1 MSSNKKQPDTPRL
14 RYLNLVELAHSLVR
28 KVKEVGLRADQVRP
42 ASERGDSHS
51 RLLWRNL
58 RYGARRLGRKPG
70 FTLIAVL
77 SLAVGIG
84 ANTAIFSLINAILL
98 REPPLRAPEELVN
111 LYISTP
117 DFPYNTFSYPDFRDL
132 RDETGEVFTGVSATR
147 AILAQVDRDGA
158 IEMLLGEAVSG
169 NYFTLLGVE
178 AEIGRTLLPE
188 DDLDP
193 GAHPVVVLSHGYWQG
208 AFGGDPD
215 VVGQAIRLSGRP
227 YTVVGVAPV
236 DYTGNLRGLEPP
248 LFVPIMMTNE
258 LMATTRDEM
267 EARGN
272 HSIFVKARL
281 KAGVSMAEAQVATEG
296 VALRLAEAQTD
307 DWDPRATFL
316 LVPTEEVLL
325 FPPFDRFVRAAAWLL
340 MIVVGLVLLMACMN
354 LASFLLAQ
362 ALDRRKEIALRLA
375 LGANRR
381 GLVGQLLTETV
392 MLGLSGGVAGVVVAA
407 GSLRFLLGT
416 DLPLP
421 VTLDL
426 GLDWTV
432 LGFSLL
438 ISLIAGLFLGLVPAL
453 QSTRPNLAS
462 TLKDETVGAR
472 RSGKWTLRNALVVAQ
487 VTVSLILLV
496 GAGLFLRSFQQVQ
509 SVDPGFGRDP
519 AAILTVMVPGT
530 RFTEDE
536 GRVFARGMLDRFGQL
551 PGVEAVGMI
560 DNLHL
565 NTLSTQSIGFN
576 VDGVEPPPDRE
587 GHTADRATVDPGFY
601 DAAGIRILRGRN
613 FSDTDLPD
621 RPRVAIVSEAMA
633 RRFWSSPDEAV
644 GRVIRR
650 DDDPDLL
657 VIGVAGDAKVRSLG
671 EAPRSFIYV
680 PYSQSY
686 SSFLT
691 VVARTS
697 RDPER
702 LALEMLATGRGLDP
716 EFWVWETKTMDRH
729 LGVVLL
735 PARLSAL
742 LLSVFAGLALALASV
757 GLYGV
762 VSYAVSQRTRE
773 VGIRMS
779 LGATPGGVVRLL
791 MQSGLRLVAVGGVI
805 GLTLALAVSRL
816 LGRLLFGVASADPF
830 TFVTVPAVLA
840 GAAILA
846 AYVPARRA
854 SQVDPVTALRAE

>member
-1 MSSNKKQPDTPRL
+1 M
-14 RYLNLVELAHSLVR
+14 
-28 KVKEVGLRADQVRP
+28 RADQVRP
-42 ASERGDSHS
+42 ASERRDSHF

-58 RYGARRLGRKPG
+58 QYGARRLGRKPG

-98 REPPLRAPEELVN
+98 REPPLKAPEELVN

-117 DFPYNTFSYPDFRDL
+117 DFPYSTFSYPDFRDL
-132 RDETGEVFTGVSATR
+132 RDETGEVFSGVSATR
-147 AILAQVDRDGA
+147 AILAQVDRDGS

-178 AEIGRTLLPE
+178 AQLGRTLLPE
-188 DDLDP
+188 DDVAP
-193 GAHPVVVLSHGYWQG
+193 GAHPVVVLSHGYWQS

-215 VVGQAIRLSGRP
+215 VVGQAIRLNGRP

-248 LFVPIMMTNE
+248 LFVPIMMMNE

-281 KAGVSMAEAQVATEG
+281 KAGASMAEAQVATEG

-307 DWDPRATFL
+307 NWDPRGSFL
-316 LVPTEEVLL
+316 LIPTEEVLL

-392 MLGLSGGVAGVVVAA
+392 MLSLLGGVAGVVVAA
-407 GSLRFLLGT
+407 GSLRFLLGA

-421 VTLDL
+421 LPVSLDL

-438 ISLIAGLFLGLVPAL
+438 ISLIAGIFLGLVPAL
-453 QSTRPNLAS
+453 QSTRPDLAS
-462 TLKDETVGAR
+462 TLKDETVGAG

-487 VTVSLILLV
+487 VTVSLVLLV

-509 SVDPGFGRDP
+509 SVDPGFGRNP
-519 AAILTVMVPGT
+519 AAILTVMVPAT

-565 NTLSTQSIGFN
+565 NTLNTQRLDSTW
-576 VDGVEPPPDRE
+576 
-587 GHTADRATVDPGFY
+587 TASSPHRIER
-601 DAAGIRILRGRN
+601 GIRL
-613 FSDTDLPD
+613 
-621 RPRVAIVSEAMA
+621 
-633 RRFWSSPDEAV
+633 
-644 GRVIRR
+644 
-650 DDDPDLL
+650 
-657 VIGVAGDAKVRSLG
+657 
-671 EAPRSFIYV
+671 
-680 PYSQSY
+680 
-686 SSFLT
+686 
-691 VVARTS
+691 
-697 RDPER
+697 
-702 LALEMLATGRGLDP
+702 TGRP
-716 EFWVWETKTMDRH
+716 WIPASMRP
-729 LGVVLL
+729 LGF
-735 PARLSAL
+735 RS
-742 LLSVFAGLALALASV
+742 
-757 GLYGV
+757 
-762 VSYAVSQRTRE
+762 
-773 VGIRMS
+773 
-779 LGATPGGVVRLL
+779 
-791 MQSGLRLVAVGGVI
+791 
-805 GLTLALAVSRL
+805 
-816 LGRLLFGVASADPF
+816 
-830 TFVTVPAVLA
+830 
-840 GAAILA
+840 
-846 AYVPARRA
+846 
-854 SQVDPVTALRAE
+854 

>member
-1 MSSNKKQPDTPRL
+1 M
-14 RYLNLVELAHSLVR
+14 
-28 KVKEVGLRADQVRP
+28 RADQVRP
-42 ASERGDSHS
+42 ASERRDSHF

-58 RYGARRLGRKPG
+58 QYGARRLGRKPG

-98 REPPLRAPEELVN
+98 REPPLKAPEELVN

-117 DFPYNTFSYPDFRDL
+117 DFPYSTFSYPDFRDL
-132 RDETGEVFTGVSATR
+132 RDETGEVFSGVSATR
-147 AILAQVDRDGA
+147 AILAQVDRDGS

-178 AEIGRTLLPE
+178 AQLGRTLLPE
-188 DDLDP
+188 DDVAP
-193 GAHPVVVLSHGYWQG
+193 GAHPVVVLSHGYWQS

-215 VVGQAIRLSGRP
+215 VVGQAIRLNGRP

-248 LFVPIMMTNE
+248 LFVPIMMMNE

-281 KAGVSMAEAQVATEG
+281 KAGASMAEAQVATEG

-307 DWDPRATFL
+307 NWDPGGSFL
-316 LVPTEEVLL
+316 LIPTEEVLL

-392 MLGLSGGVAGVVVAA
+392 MLSLLGGVAGVVVAA
-407 GSLRFLLGT
+407 GSLRFLLGA

-421 VTLDL
+421 LPVSLDL

-438 ISLIAGLFLGLVPAL
+438 ISLIAGIFLGLVPAL
-453 QSTRPNLAS
+453 QSTRPDLAS
-462 TLKDETVGAR
+462 TLKDETVGAG

-487 VTVSLILLV
+487 VTVSLVLLV

-509 SVDPGFGRDP
+509 SVDPGFGRNP
-519 AAILTVMVPGT
+519 AAILTVMVPAT

-565 NTLSTQSIGFN
+565 NTLNTQSIGFN

-601 DAAGIRILRGRN
+601 EAVGIQILRGRN
-613 FSDTDLPD
+613 FSDRDLPD
-621 RPRVAIVSEAMA
+621 RPQVAIVSEAMA
-633 RRFWSSPDEAV
+633 RKFWSSPEEAL

-671 EAPRSFIYV
+671 EAPRSFIYL
-680 PYSQSY
+680 PYSQAY

-697 RDPER
+697 LDPER

-779 LGATPGGVVRLL
+779 LGATPGGIVRLL
-791 MQSGLRLVAVGGVI
+791 MQSGLKLVAVGGVI

-816 LGRLLFGVASADPF
+816 LGRLLFGVASADLF
-830 TFVTVPAVLA
+830 TFVTVPAVLVV
-840 GAAILA
+840 AAILA

>member
-1 MSSNKKQPDTPRL
+1 
-14 RYLNLVELAHSLVR
+14 
-28 KVKEVGLRADQVRP
+28 
-42 ASERGDSHS
+42 
-51 RLLWRNL
+51 
-58 RYGARRLGRKPG
+58 
-70 FTLIAVL
+70 
-77 SLAVGIG
+77 
-84 ANTAIFSLINAILL
+84 
-98 REPPLRAPEELVN
+98 
-111 LYISTP
+111 
-117 DFPYNTFSYPDFRDL
+117 
-132 RDETGEVFTGVSATR
+132 
-147 AILAQVDRDGA
+147 
-158 IEMLLGEAVSG
+158 
-169 NYFTLLGVE
+169 
-178 AEIGRTLLPE
+178 
-188 DDLDP
+188 
-193 GAHPVVVLSHGYWQG
+193 
-208 AFGGDPD
+208 
-215 VVGQAIRLSGRP
+215 
-227 YTVVGVAPV
+227 
-236 DYTGNLRGLEPP
+236 
-248 LFVPIMMTNE
+248 
-258 LMATTRDEM
+258 MATD
-267 EARGN
+267 
-272 HSIFVKARL
+272 
-281 KAGVSMAEAQVATEG
+281 G
-296 VALRLAEAQTD
+296 VALRLAEARTD
-307 DWDPRATFL
+307 NWDPRGTFL

-392 MLGLSGGVAGVVVAA
+392 MLGLLGGAAGVVVAV
-407 GSLRFLLGT
+407 GSLRFLLGA
-416 DLPLP
+416 DLPLPLP
-421 VTLDL
+421 VTLDV
-426 GLDWTV
+426 GLDRTV

-438 ISLIAGLFLGLVPAL
+438 ISLTAGILLGLVPAL
-453 QSTRPNLAS
+453 QSTRPDLAS
-462 TLKDETVGAR
+462 TLKDETVGTG
-472 RSGKWTLRNALVVAQ
+472 RSGKWTLRNALVVTQ
-487 VTVSLILLV
+487 MTVSLILLV
-496 GAGLFLRSFQQVQ
+496 GAGLFLRSFQQIQ

-536 GRVFARGMLDRFGQL
+536 GRTFARAMLDRFGQL

-565 NTLSTQSIGFN
+565 NTLNTQSIGFN

-601 DAAGIRILRGRN
+601 DATGIQILRGRN
-613 FSDTDLPD
+613 FSDRDLPD
-621 RPRVAIVSEAMA
+621 RPQVAIVSEAMA
-633 RRFWSSPDEAV
+633 RKFWSSPDEAV

-671 EAPRSFIYV
+671 EAPRSFIYL

-697 RDPER
+697 LDPEP

-716 EFWVWETKTMDRH
+716 EFWGWETKTMDRH
-729 LGVVLL
+729 LGIVLL

-779 LGATPGGVVRLL
+779 LGATPGGIVRLL

-816 LGRLLFGVASADPF
+816 LGRLLFGLASADLF
-830 TFVTVPAVLA
+830 TFVTVPAVLV

>member
-1 MSSNKKQPDTPRL
+1 MT
-14 RYLNLVELAHSLVR
+14 
-28 KVKEVGLRADQVRP
+28 LRADQVRP
-42 ASERGDSHS
+42 ASERRDSHF

-58 RYGARRLGRKPG
+58 QYGARRLGRKPG

-98 REPPLRAPEELVN
+98 REPPLKAPEELVN

-117 DFPYNTFSYPDFRDL
+117 DFPYSTFSYPDFRDL
-132 RDETGEVFTGVSATR
+132 RDETGEVFSGVSATR
-147 AILAQVDRDGA
+147 AILAQVDRDGS

-178 AEIGRTLLPE
+178 AQLGRTLLPE
-188 DDLDP
+188 DDVAP
-193 GAHPVVVLSHGYWQG
+193 GAHPVVVLSHGYWQS

-215 VVGQAIRLSGRP
+215 VVGQAIRLNGRP

-248 LFVPIMMTNE
+248 LFVPIMMMNE

-281 KAGVSMAEAQVATEG
+281 KAGASMAEAQVATEG

-307 DWDPRATFL
+307 NWDPGGSFL
-316 LVPTEEVLL
+316 LIPTEEVLL

-392 MLGLSGGVAGVVVAA
+392 MLSLLGGVAGVVVAA
-407 GSLRFLLGT
+407 GSLRFLLGA

-421 VTLDL
+421 LPVSLDL

-438 ISLIAGLFLGLVPAL
+438 ISLIAGIFLGLVPAL
-453 QSTRPNLAS
+453 QSTRPDLAS
-462 TLKDETVGAR
+462 TLKDETVGAG

-487 VTVSLILLV
+487 VTVSLVLLV

-509 SVDPGFGRDP
+509 SVDPGFGRNP
-519 AAILTVMVPGT
+519 AAILTVMVPAT

-565 NTLSTQSIGFN
+565 NTLNTQSIGFN

-601 DAAGIRILRGRN
+601 EAVGIQILRGRN
-613 FSDTDLPD
+613 FSDRDLPD
-621 RPRVAIVSEAMA
+621 RPQVAIVSEAMA
-633 RRFWSSPDEAV
+633 RKFWSSPEEAL

-671 EAPRSFIYV
+671 EAPRSFIYL
-680 PYSQSY
+680 PYSQAY

-697 RDPER
+697 LDPER

-779 LGATPGGVVRLL
+779 LGATPGGIVRLL
-791 MQSGLRLVAVGGVI
+791 MQSGLKLVAVGGVI

-816 LGRLLFGVASADPF
+816 LGRLLFGVASADLF
-830 TFVTVPAVLA
+830 TFVTVPAVLVV
-840 GAAILA
+840 AAILA

>member
-1 MSSNKKQPDTPRL
+1 M
-14 RYLNLVELAHSLVR
+14 
-28 KVKEVGLRADQVRP
+28 RADQVRP
-42 ASERGDSHS
+42 ASERRDSHF

-58 RYGARRLGRKPG
+58 QYGARRLGRKPG

-98 REPPLRAPEELVN
+98 REPPLKAPEELVN

-117 DFPYNTFSYPDFRDL
+117 DFPYSTFSYPDFRDL
-132 RDETGEVFTGVSATR
+132 RDETGEVFSGVSATR
-147 AILAQVDRDGA
+147 AILAQVDRDGS

-178 AEIGRTLLPE
+178 AQLGRTLLPE
-188 DDLDP
+188 DDVAP
-193 GAHPVVVLSHGYWQG
+193 GAHPVVVLSHGYWQS

-215 VVGQAIRLSGRP
+215 VVGQAIRLNGRP

-248 LFVPIMMTNE
+248 LFVPIMMMNE

-281 KAGVSMAEAQVATEG
+281 KAGASMAEAQVATEG

-307 DWDPRATFL
+307 NWDPRGSFL
-316 LVPTEEVLL
+316 LIPTEEVLL

-392 MLGLSGGVAGVVVAA
+392 MLSLLGGVAGVVVAA
-407 GSLRFLLGT
+407 GSLRFLLGA

-421 VTLDL
+421 LPVSLDL

-438 ISLIAGLFLGLVPAL
+438 ISLIAGIFLGLVPAL
-453 QSTRPNLAS
+453 QSTRPDLAS
-462 TLKDETVGAR
+462 TLKDETVGAG

-487 VTVSLILLV
+487 VTVSLVLLV

-509 SVDPGFGRDP
+509 SVDPGFGRNP
-519 AAILTVMVPGT
+519 AAILTVMVPAT

-565 NTLSTQSIGFN
+565 NTLNTQSIGFN

-601 DAAGIRILRGRN
+601 EAVGIQILRGRN
-613 FSDTDLPD
+613 FSDRDLPD
-621 RPRVAIVSEAMA
+621 RPQVAIVSEAMA
-633 RRFWSSPDEAV
+633 RKFWSSPEEAL

-671 EAPRSFIYV
+671 EAPRSFIYL
-680 PYSQSY
+680 PYSQAY

-697 RDPER
+697 LDPER

-779 LGATPGGVVRLL
+779 LGATPGGIVRLL
-791 MQSGLRLVAVGGVI
+791 MQSGLKLVAVGGVI

-816 LGRLLFGVASADPF
+816 LGRLLFGVASADLF
-830 TFVTVPAVLA
+830 TFVTVPAVLVV
-840 GAAILA
+840 AAILA

>member
-1 MSSNKKQPDTPRL
+1 MVASGPSSNYDEADF
-14 RYLNLVELAHSLVR
+14 NH
-28 KVKEVGLRADQVRP
+28 GL
-42 ASERGDSHS
+42 
-51 RLLWRNL
+51 
-58 RYGARRLGRKPG
+58 
-70 FTLIAVL
+70 
-77 SLAVGIG
+77 LAVGIG
-84 ANTAIFSLINAILL
+84 ANTAIFTLINAILL

-117 DFPYNTFSYPDFRDL
+117 DFSYNTFSYPDFRDV
-132 RDETGEVFTGVSATR
+132 RDETGEVFSGVSATR

-178 AEIGRTLLPE
+178 AQIGRTLLPE
-188 DDLDP
+188 DDVAP
-193 GAHPVVVLSHGYWQG
+193 GAHPVVVLSHGYWQS

-215 VVGQAIRLSGRP
+215 VVRQAIRLSGRP

-248 LFVPIMMTNE
+248 LFVPIMMLNE

-272 HSIFVKARL
+272 HSLFVKARL
-281 KAGVSMAEAQVATEG
+281 KAGASMAEAQVATER

-307 DWDPRATFL
+307 NWDPRGSFL
-316 LVPTEEVLL
+316 LVPAEEVLL

-375 LGANRR
+375 LGASRR

-392 MLGLSGGVAGVVVAA
+392 MLSLLGGVAGVVVAA
-407 GSLRFLLGT
+407 GSLRFLLGA

-421 VTLDL
+421 LPVSLDL

-438 ISLIAGLFLGLVPAL
+438 ISLIAGIFLGLVPAL
-453 QSTRPNLAS
+453 QSTRLDLAS
-462 TLKDETVGAR
+462 TLKDETVGAG

-487 VTVSLILLV
+487 VTVSLVLLV

-519 AAILTVMVPGT
+519 AAVLTVMVPGT

-551 PGVEAVGMI
+551 PGVEAVGLI

-565 NTLSTQSIGFN
+565 NTLNTQSIGFN
-576 VDGVEPPPDRE
+576 LDGVEPPPDRE
-587 GHTADRATVDPGFY
+587 AHTADRATVDPGFY

-613 FSDTDLPD
+613 FSDRDLPD

-633 RRFWSSPDEAV
+633 RKFWSSPDEAV

-671 EAPRSFIYV
+671 EAPRSFIYL
-680 PYSQSY
+680 PYSQDY

-697 RDPER
+697 LDPEP
-702 LALEMLATGRGLDP
+702 LALEMLATGRELDP

-779 LGATPGGVVRLL
+779 LGATPGGIVRLL

-816 LGRLLFGVASADPF
+816 LGRLLFGVASADLF
-830 TFVTVPAVLA
+830 TFVAIPAVLV

-854 SQVDPVTALRAE
+854 SRVDPVTALRAE

>member
-1 MSSNKKQPDTPRL
+1 MT
-14 RYLNLVELAHSLVR
+14 
-28 KVKEVGLRADQVRP
+28 LRADQVRP
-42 ASERGDSHS
+42 ASERRDSHF

-58 RYGARRLGRKPG
+58 QYGARRLGRKPG

-98 REPPLRAPEELVN
+98 REPPLKAPEELVN

-117 DFPYNTFSYPDFRDL
+117 DFPYSTFSYPDFRDL
-132 RDETGEVFTGVSATR
+132 RDETGEVFSGVSATR
-147 AILAQVDRDGA
+147 AILAQVDRDGS

-178 AEIGRTLLPE
+178 AQLGRTLLPE
-188 DDLDP
+188 DDVAP
-193 GAHPVVVLSHGYWQG
+193 GAHPVVVLSHGYWQS

-215 VVGQAIRLSGRP
+215 VVGQAIRLNGRP

-248 LFVPIMMTNE
+248 LFVPIMMMNE

-281 KAGVSMAEAQVATEG
+281 KAGASMAEAQVATEG

-307 DWDPRATFL
+307 NWDPRGSFL
-316 LVPTEEVLL
+316 LIPTEEVLL

-392 MLGLSGGVAGVVVAA
+392 MLSLLGGVAGVVVAA
-407 GSLRFLLGT
+407 GSLRFLLGA

-421 VTLDL
+421 LPVSLDL

-438 ISLIAGLFLGLVPAL
+438 ISLIAGIFLGLVPAL
-453 QSTRPNLAS
+453 QSTRPDLAS
-462 TLKDETVGAR
+462 TLKDETVGAG

-487 VTVSLILLV
+487 VTVSLVLLV

-509 SVDPGFGRDP
+509 SVDPGFGRNP
-519 AAILTVMVPGT
+519 AAILTVMVPAT

-565 NTLSTQSIGFN
+565 NTLNTQSIGFN

-601 DAAGIRILRGRN
+601 EAVGIQILRGRN
-613 FSDTDLPD
+613 FSDRDLPD
-621 RPRVAIVSEAMA
+621 RPQVAIVSEAMA
-633 RRFWSSPDEAV
+633 RKFWSSPEEAL

-671 EAPRSFIYV
+671 EAPRSFIYL
-680 PYSQSY
+680 PYSQAY

-697 RDPER
+697 LDPER

-779 LGATPGGVVRLL
+779 LGATPGGIVRLL
-791 MQSGLRLVAVGGVI
+791 MQSGLKLVAVGGVI

-816 LGRLLFGVASADPF
+816 LGRLLFGVASADLF
-830 TFVTVPAVLA
+830 TFVTVPAVLVV
-840 GAAILA
+840 AAILA